1 MEAIPAKATSPFL
14 CLLLTNCIAFSQELP
29 PGSVYLQDKEADNF
43 FSSFQ
48 LQHTE
53 TPDENSA
60 PIKQFKRN
68 EVWQSEG

>member
-1 MEAIPAKATSPFL
+1 MEAITATSTSPFL

-29 PGSVYLQDKEADNF
+29 PGPVYLQDKEADRF
-43 FSSFQ
+43 FGSFQ
-48 LQHTE
+48 LQYPE
-53 TPDENSA
+53 TPDENCA